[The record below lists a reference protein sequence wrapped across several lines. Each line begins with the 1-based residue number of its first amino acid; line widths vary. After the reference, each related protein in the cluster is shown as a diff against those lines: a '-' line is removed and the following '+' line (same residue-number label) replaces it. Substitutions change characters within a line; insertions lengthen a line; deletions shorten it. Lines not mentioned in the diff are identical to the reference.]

1 MASSFREALGFLAD
15 IGVYDVVLPFVLVFV
30 IVFAIFEKTR
40 VFGVYRYPDG
50 HEYPKKNLN
59 SMAAF
64 CISFFVIASSQL
76 VETITKISANVVV
89 LLIAIVFF
97 MLLAGSFQKEDE
109 HGFF

>member
-40 VFGVYRYPDG
+40 VFGTYTYQDG
-50 HEYPKKNLN
+50 KEYPKKNLN
-59 SMAAF
+59 SMVAF
-64 CISFFVIASSQL
+64 VIAFFVIASSQL

-89 LLIAIVFF
+89 LLVGIVFF
-97 MLLAGSFQKEDE
+97 LLLAGSFHKEDPK
-109 HGFF
+109 